1 MWKSSHPPLSIPL
14 ARGLSDGLSIRP
26 HITTPRAQHFILLVC
41 FVCALRRNPPRSASS
56 RTAFSLAPPS
66 AREEAE
72 LSTSPKF
79 ATIPF
84 SHTPSR
90 SFPDID
96 FSFFHPFTPPTPSS
110 SPLLRLVIMVACVE
124 YCLLHLHVP
133 ELPPIRCC
141 FITPFPTLC
150 DLPRSACRPL
160 WSDFHGR
167 SNLGRLL
174 DLSLRRP
181 THGRAIW
188 CETARNMNA
197 TSGINKNKIQN
208 N

>member
-1 MWKSSHPPLSIPL
+1 MVYQSGHISPRHVRSISFHL
-14 ARGLSDGLSIRP
+14 FVSFVHSAAIRP
-26 HITTPRAQHFILLVC
+26 
-41 FVCALRRNPPRSASS
+41 ALRRLVRRSPSPYRVHARRQSFLLLPNS
-56 RTAFSLAPPS
+56 RQ
-66 AREEAE
+66 
-72 LSTSPKF
+72 
-79 ATIPF
+79 
-84 SHTPSR
+84 SR
-90 SFPDID
+90 SPTPRHVRSLTLI
-96 FSFFHPFTPPTPSS
+96 SRFFTPFTPPAPSS

-160 WSDFHGR
+160 WSDSNGR